1 MAIAAPSEKNPE
13 LSMAYVFGR
22 GSIYSIDLGK
32 SYLLI
37 KRPPRPGT
45 RCSTNKYIKHYIIY
59 DTIRTYYTHL

>member
-13 LSMAYVFGR
+13 LSMTYVFGR

-37 KRPPRPGT
+37 KRPPRPG
-45 RCSTNKYIKHYIIY
+45 RVWNKV
-59 DTIRTYYTHL
+59 